1 MAFLEGNVDQLQ
13 GQNCSLINFVNVT
26 LELLKD
32 SVAVV

>member
-13 GQNCSLINFVNVT
+13 GQNWSLINFVNVT